1 MNEYTVD
8 QASRAIARILREL
21 EQSTG
26 QVVEALS
33 LERIETTRIGD
44 SAPVHQ
50 LRPVIELRRLPAHDW
65 QV

>member
-26 QVVEALS
+26 QVVESLS
-33 LERIETTRIGD
+33 LERIETTRFED
-44 SAPVHQ
+44 PEPVHL
-50 LRPVIELRRLPAHDW
+50 LRPVIELKRLPAHQW